1 MVCQCKFLFNEFG
14 FCVFIYYLVLNV
26 DVTTCKT
33 GEMRLVGGSVH
44 NEGQMEIC
52 INGVWGAVCLY
63 YWNSFTSKLICKQL
77 GYQEYGNNN
86 CIV

>member
-1 MVCQCKFLFNEFG
+1 
-14 FCVFIYYLVLNV
+14 
-26 DVTTCKT
+26 
-33 GEMRLVGGSVH
+33 MRLVGGSVH

-63 YWNSFTSKLICKQL
+63 SWNSFTTKLICKQL
-77 GYQEYGNNN
+77 GYQEYGSNN

>member
-1 MVCQCKFLFNEFG
+1 
-14 FCVFIYYLVLNV
+14 
-26 DVTTCKT
+26 
-33 GEMRLVGGSVH
+33 MRLIGGSVH

-52 INGVWGAVCLY
+52 INGVWGAICLY
-63 YWNSFTSKLICKQL
+63 PWNLFATKLICKQL

>member
-1 MVCQCKFLFNEFG
+1 MIVNLAS
-14 FCVFIYYLVLNV
+14 NV
-26 DVTTCKT
+26 IVTTCKT

-63 YWNSFTSKLICKQL
+63 SWNSFTANLFCKQL
-77 GYQEYGNNN
+77 GYHDYGNINYM
-86 CIV
+86 V

>member
-1 MVCQCKFLFNEFG
+1 MIFFFHLATKVG
-14 FCVFIYYLVLNV
+14 
-26 DVTTCKT
+26 VTTCKT
-33 GEMRLVGGSVH
+33 GEIRLVGGSVH

-63 YWNSFTSKLICKQL
+63 YWNSFSAKLICKQL
-77 GYQEYGNNN
+77 GYQDYGNIS